1 MKKSRLLSKLREPV
15 NGLTHLLA
23 ALFAVGGLGLLLYL
37 GRGST
42 AKLIALGVY
51 GLSLILMFSTS
62 AAYHSIH
69 AGERTMVLLRKLDH
83 LAIYLLI
90 AGTYT
95 PICLFYLPGAWRT
108 ALLVTIWAL
117 AAAGMAVKLFI
128 IKAPRW
134 ITAGVYLVM
143 GWLGVIAAG
152 EMLSQMPAGA
162 LFWLVAGGLFFS
174 VGAVVYITRRP
185 NPYPGRF
192 GFHEIW
198 HIFVVLGAFS
208 HFVIMAAYIAP
219 PG

>member
-51 GLSLILMFSTS
+51 GLSLILMFATS

-69 AGERTMVLLRKLDH
+69 AGARTMVLLRKLDH

-134 ITAGVYLVM
+134 VTAGVYLLM

-152 EMLSQMPAGA
+152 EVLREERPGLAGPLLVFVNGRYAAEVSAPTAAHADTYRYWTYWKAAPGQSSWGFSPAGA
-162 LFWLVAGGLFFS
+162 S
-174 VGAVVYITRRP
+174 R
-185 NPYPGRF
+185 
-192 GFHEIW
+192 
-198 HIFVVLGAFS
+198 
-208 HFVIMAAYIAP
+208 AAAAR
-219 PG
+219 

>member
-1 MKKSRLLSKLREPV
+1 M
-15 NGLTHLLA
+15 A
-23 ALFAVGGLGLLLYL
+23 
-37 GRGST
+37 
-42 AKLIALGVY
+42 
-51 GLSLILMFSTS
+51 
-62 AAYHSIH
+62 
-69 AGERTMVLLRKLDH
+69 LLRKLDH

-108 ALLVTIWAL
+108 ALLATIWVL

-143 GWLGVIAAG
+143 GWLGVVAIG
-152 EMLSQMPAGA
+152 EVLGHAPVGML
-162 LFWLVAGGLFFS
+162 LWLLAGGLFFS
-174 VGAVVYITRRP
+174 VGAAIYITKRP
-185 NPYPGRF
+185 DPYPGRF

-219 PG
+219 LG

>member
-1 MKKSRLLSKLREPV
+1 MTRSRLLCKLREPV
-15 NGLTHLLA
+15 NGLTHIVA

-62 AAYHSIH
+62 AAYHSID
-69 AGERTMVLLRKLDH
+69 AGARTMVLLRKLDH

-117 AAAGMAVKLFI
+117 AAAGIAVKLFI

-134 ITAGVYLVM
+134 VTAGVYLLM

-219 PG
+219 LG